1 MKVRTGEEQASGWVA
16 ITLRLPQRPSAPIVA
31 IIQQPPSWHPAPR
44 SQLTLDASTAAVV
57 SWEPYAAQHLGR
69 RLRSWVRP
77 LHTGEAAG
85 VVGQAVVGLAA
96 TGAAFLVYTGVALA
110 WRRFRG
116 WMGESIPVRVPRSP
130 SDSRQQVSGSTRASQ
145 P

>member
-1 MKVRTGEEQASGWVA
+1 QVSGWVA
-16 ITLRLPQRPSAPIVA
+16 ITLRLPQRPSAPVVA
-31 IIQQPPSWHPAPR
+31 IIQEPPAWHPTPR
-44 SQLTLDASTAAVV
+44 SQLTLDASSAAVV
-57 SWEPYAAQHLGR
+57 NWEPYAAQNLGR

-85 VVGQAVVGLAA
+85 LIGQAIAGLAS
-96 TGAAFLVYTGVALA
+96 TGGVFLVYTGVALA

-116 WMGESIPVRVPRSP
+116 WMGASVPVRVPRSP
-130 SDSRQQVSGSTRASQ
+130 SDSRQQVTGSTRASQ